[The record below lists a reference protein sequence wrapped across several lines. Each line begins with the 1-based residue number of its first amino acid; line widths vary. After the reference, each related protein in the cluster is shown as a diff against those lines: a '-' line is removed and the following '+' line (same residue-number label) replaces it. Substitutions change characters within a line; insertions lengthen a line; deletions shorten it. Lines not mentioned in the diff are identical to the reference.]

1 MAEKKITIGLIQSVA
16 LGDSA
21 RNLQNTMEKI
31 AQAAEK
37 GAQIICLQELFLTFY
52 FPQDEKKDVSHL
64 AEFIPG
70 KTTEK
75 LSSLAKKLKI
85 VVIAPLYEKDIKGNY
100 YNSAAVIDAD
110 GKIAGVYRK
119 SHIPF
124 DPLFYEKNYFSEG
137 DSGYPVFHTQYA
149 DISVLICYDQWF
161 PEAARACVL
170 QGAKII
176 FYPTAIGWI
185 KDYNATGEDWHEA
198 WETIQRGHA
207 IANGTLVASVN
218 RVGWERGIQFWGG
231 SFVCDSFGKIIKKAS
246 QDKEEILI
254 AEMDLTMNQRIQEDW
269 GFLKNRR
276 PESYQMLCKKKWT

>member
-16 LGDSA
+16 LRDIDK
-21 RNLQNTMEKI
+21 NLQNTMEKI

-52 FPQDEKKDVSHL
+52 FPQDEKNDVSRL

-75 LSSLAKKLKI
+75 LSSIAKKLKVAVI
-85 VVIAPLYEKDIKGNY
+85 VPLYEKDIKGNY
-100 YNSAAVIDAD
+100 YNSATVIDAD
-110 GKIAGVYRK
+110 GKISGVYRK

-161 PEAARACVL
+161 PEAARASVL
-170 QGAKII
+170 RGAEII
-176 FYPTAIGWI
+176 FYPTAIGWT
-185 KDYNATGEDWHEA
+185 KDYNAKGENWHDA

-207 IANGTLVASVN
+207 IANGAHVASVN
-218 RVGWERGIQFWGG
+218 RVGRERGIQFWGG
-231 SFVCDSFGKIIKKAS
+231 SFVCDSFGKILKKAS

-276 PESYQMLCKKKWT
+276 PESYQMLCKKKLP

>member
-16 LGDSA
+16 FGDRP
-21 RNLQNTMEKI
+21 RNLQNTMTKI

-52 FPQDEKKDVSHL
+52 FPQDEKKYVSHL
-64 AEFIPG
+64 SEFIPG
-70 KTTEK
+70 KTTKK
-75 LSSLAKKLKI
+75 LSSLAKQLK
-85 VVIAPLYEKDIKGNY
+85 VVIIVPLYEKDIKGNY
-100 YNSAAVIDAD
+100 YNSAAVIDAG

-119 SHIPF
+119 NHIPF

-170 QGAKII
+170 QGAEII

-185 KDYNATGEDWHEA
+185 KDYNAKGEDWHEA
-198 WETIQRGHA
+198 WETVQRGHA
-207 IANGTLVASVN
+207 IANGAYVASVN
-218 RVGWERGIQFWGG
+218 RVGQEGGIQFWGG
-231 SFVCDSFGKIIKKAS
+231 SFLCDSFGKILEKAS
-246 QDKEEILI
+246 KEKEEILI
-254 AEMDLTMNQRIQEDW
+254 AKIDLTMNRRIQEDW

-276 PESYQMLCKKKWT
+276 PESYQMLCKKKLS

>member
-16 LGDSA
+16 LRDIDK
-21 RNLQNTMEKI
+21 NLQNTMEKI

-52 FPQDEKKDVSHL
+52 FPQDEKNDVSRL

-75 LSSLAKKLKI
+75 LSTLAKKLKVAVI
-85 VVIAPLYEKDIKGNY
+85 VPLYEKDIKGNY
-100 YNSAAVIDAD
+100 YNSATVIDAD
-110 GKIAGVYRK
+110 GKISGVYRK

-161 PEAARACVL
+161 PEAARASVL
-170 QGAKII
+170 RGAEII
-176 FYPTAIGWI
+176 FYPTAIGWT
-185 KDYNATGEDWHEA
+185 KDYNAKGENWHDA

-207 IANGTLVASVN
+207 IANGAHVASVN
-218 RVGWERGIQFWGG
+218 RVGRERGIQFWGG
-231 SFVCDSFGKIIKKAS
+231 SFVCDSFGKMLKKAS
-246 QDKEEILI
+246 QNKEEILI

-276 PESYQMLCKKKWT
+276 PEFYQILCKKKLP